1 MLGTT
6 CRCLDGNIIIIMRR
20 NESKN
25 KTWKFIILERFMYY
39 MYIHLHGI
47 SAFTDWFTGSPPPPR
62 KRHTIKYIFIW
73 LVYYKYEWLL
83 SRPENILYP
92 VQKKNVY
99 TQVLLF
105 LHISFRRDEEVC
117 MAKIIIR
124 GKCTD
129 ERSKTMFI
137 HY

>member
-1 MLGTT
+1 MTIEPS
-6 CRCLDGNIIIIMRR
+6 REYIIPCSEKKR
-20 NESKN
+20 
-25 KTWKFIILERFMYY
+25 
-39 MYIHLHGI
+39 I
-47 SAFTDWFTGSPPPPR
+47 S
-62 KRHTIKYIFIW
+62 
-73 LVYYKYEWLL
+73 L
-83 SRPENILYP
+83 
-92 VQKKNVY
+92 